1 MSEAPMMRAR
11 ERGFLERIRLC
22 STRSYPR
29 YPARVV
35 SSLLPPTAILPPR
48 HRDVCNALRL
58 SGTRVRREKTPPLPF
73 DARFV
78 TRRRRGAAI
87 RRARRLT
94 FWRTRASCCAWG

>member
-35 SSLLPPTAILPPR
+35 SFLLPPTAILP
-48 HRDVCNALRL
+48 
-58 SGTRVRREKTPPLPF
+58 
-73 DARFV
+73 
-78 TRRRRGAAI
+78 
-87 RRARRLT
+87 RAT
-94 FWRTRASCCAWG
+94 ATCAMP